1 MGSKYTKHMPAS
13 IFVFA
18 LALAIGL
25 VHPAMANWQ
34 FTKWGMTPE
43 QVIAA
48 SGGKASMTSA
58 ENLRSR
64 SAGSLTAKVEMPYSV
79 GEFEFRADFSFD
91 QNNQLAEV
99 TLNLKKGTM
108 SALRVALEQKYG
120 AALPRG
126 NWHSE
131 GDEILLFPI
140 GNHDGFVNYRP
151 LKNANNSGL

>member
-1 MGSKYTKHMPAS
+1 MRKLLALF
-13 IFVFA
+13 IFA
-18 LALAIGL
+18 LAVGS
-25 VHPAMANWQ
+25 VQPAAANWQ

-48 SGGKASMTSA
+48 SAGKASMTSA
-58 ENLRSR
+58 ENSRGR

-99 TLNLKKGTM
+99 TLQLETGTM

-120 AALPRG
+120 AALPHG

-131 GDEILLFPI
+131 GDEIILFPI
-140 GNHDGFVNYRP
+140 GETHGFIAYRP